1 MEVDTVL
8 QLSAAGVHDAVQRWA
23 DRTDAQDER
32 RLWLH
37 VEGSGGDDSWAGSL
51 DVRHRQQL
59 LLQFRHVLVQ
69 HEVSVRGVPAGCA
82 ATHAHARA
90 DARVRASVHH
100 VHRCSIRALARHW

>member
-37 VEGSGGDDSWAGSL
+37 VEGSGGDDSWAG
-51 DVRHRQQL
+51 
-59 LLQFRHVLVQ
+59 
-69 HEVSVRGVPAGCA
+69 
-82 ATHAHARA
+82 
-90 DARVRASVHH
+90 
-100 VHRCSIRALARHW
+100 